1 MKYITEKD
9 NKWHD
14 CKTEMPSTTTDVEF
28 LDNNDNIIN
37 GHIEVDMAGFYAV
50 IRKDIGYAYSSF
62 DYYKAWRFKTDK

>member
-1 MKYITEKD
+1 
-9 NKWHD
+9 
-14 CKTEMPSTTTDVEF
+14 MPSTTTDVEF

-50 IRKDIGYAYSSF
+50 IRKDICYAYSSF